1 MIFSKSQSLFEKKK
15 KKKKKKKEKK
25 LTGRWISMALKG
37 RAVMGHAD
45 LSVRWLQS
53 LKSEKSSGSIIE
65 WRKVILGASGKRV
78 KIRVA

>member
-1 MIFSKSQSLFEKKK
+1 
-15 KKKKKKKEKK
+15 
-25 LTGRWISMALKG
+25 MALKG
-37 RAVMGHAD
+37 RAVMGHED

-53 LKSEKSSGSIIE
+53 LKSEKSSGSSIE